1 MRPRRRPFGAAGPQ
15 FFLKKIGLAQ
25 KLNDFGVAKLEVV

>member
-1 MRPRRRPFGAAGPQ
+1 LARLVLS